1 MLRAAPIFPG
11 FDRFRYGTTHRPAVP
26 DCSKKTLPAI
36 AQGKIDTAAITNTNG
51 RRGYDGLADVG
62 VDRRVRHDQEECV
75 QGASRTTGIESF
87 WSVAKARLHQF
98 KGVTKCILLLHLK
111 ESYVSL

>member
-1 MLRAAPIFPG
+1 MFPNKENREKG
-11 FDRFRYGTTHRPAVP
+11 ATHRPAVP

-36 AQGKIDTAAITNTNG
+36 AQGKIDTTAIINTNG

-98 KGVTKCILLLHLK
+98 KGVPKCILLLHLK

>member
-1 MLRAAPIFPG
+1 MFLNKENREKGAT
-11 FDRFRYGTTHRPAVP
+11 RRPAVP